1 MRRHESLISSFG
13 LGGWDRVYLFK
24 SERRPEMVGKS
35 FEELAPPDGDGFD
48 AILDLLLAE
57 AADPH
62 SPMCICHSYEE
73 EELRRTFLNPLCT
86 VGSDATA
93 LGVDGPLAG
102 QEFLGAFTWAG
113 WFFRRFVRETH
124 DFRIEEAV
132 RKLAAAP
139 AERLGLTDRGRIEKG
154 ARADMVVFDP
164 GSFRERGTLEEPNRL
179 AEGVAH
185 VVVNGVLTMQDGTFT
200 GRRGGRVLRRQ

>member
-24 SERRPEMVGKS
+24 SERRPEMEGKS
-35 FEELAPPDGDGFD
+35 FEELA
-48 AILDLLLAE
+48 
-57 AADPH
+57 
-62 SPMCICHSYEE
+62 
-73 EELRRTFLNPLCT
+73 
-86 VGSDATA
+86 
-93 LGVDGPLAG
+93 LAG

-113 WFFRRFVRETH
+113 WFFRRLVRETH

-132 RKLAAAP
+132 RMLAAAP

-185 VVVNGVLTMQDGTFT
+185 VVVNGVLTMQRADFPPWEDGQ
-200 GRRGGRVLRRQ
+200 GERVCSPGT